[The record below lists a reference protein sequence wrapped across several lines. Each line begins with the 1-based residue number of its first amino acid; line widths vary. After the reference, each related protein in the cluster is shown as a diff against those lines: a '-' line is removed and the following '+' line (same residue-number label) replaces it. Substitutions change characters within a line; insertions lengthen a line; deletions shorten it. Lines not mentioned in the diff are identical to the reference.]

1 MSLTVVTQTDYINK
15 EDIVV
20 LNSTSES
27 FVKIKVMI
35 ENYTWIDIPLHL
47 QSLIHMFSYKTKS

>member
-1 MSLTVVTQTDYINK
+1 MSLTVVTQTEYINK

-35 ENYTWIDIPLHL
+35 ENYT
-47 QSLIHMFSYKTKS
+47 